1 MFLFQLGKMKTSLRL
16 PLVVA
21 SLLLA
26 LPLHAAEREWLPY
39 RKLVDIVKLDKFDA
53 LPPAERDKVILY
65 AKLVPVNKAISPL
78 DAGLVV
84 VDGSSR
90 TPLPLDAS
98 GRARMVLNPQWM
110 AHDAQIWTSLPKGEK
125 IRMGF
130 DLGAVLPE
138 TTQWRYATV
147 MGAIP
152 QTNAA
157 IGKVAGALSLFVP
170 TMKSVIFK
178 FDKPAQL
185 TIKAA
190 GGDKRYAS
198 DAKHHVRLKL
208 DDDMLKEN
216 PLVEVSVRPLEA
228 EIDE

>member
-1 MFLFQLGKMKTSLRL
+1 MKISLRI
-16 PLVVA
+16 PLVLA

-26 LPLHAAEREWLPY
+26 LPGHAAEREWLPY
-39 RKLVDIVKLDKFDA
+39 RKLVDIIKVDKFDA
-53 LPPAERDKVILY
+53 LPPAERHKVILY
-65 AKLVPVNKAISPL
+65 AKLVPVNKALSPL

-84 VDGSSR
+84 VDGTSR

-98 GRARMVLNPQWM
+98 GRARMALNPQWV

-125 IRMGF
+125 MSMGF

-138 TTQWRYATV
+138 TTQWHYATV

-185 TIKAA
+185 TIKSA

-198 DAKHHVRLKL
+198 DAKNHVRLKL
-208 DDDMLKEN
+208 DDAMLKEN

>member
-1 MFLFQLGKMKTSLRL
+1 MKISPRLSLACL
-16 PLVVA
+16 

-26 LPLHAAEREWLPY
+26 LPVHAAEREWLPY
-39 RKLVDIVKLDKFDA
+39 RKLVDIIKLDKFDA

-84 VDGSSR
+84 VDGASR
-90 TPLPLDAS
+90 TPLPLDAN
-98 GRARMVLNPQWM
+98 GRARMTLNPQWM

-125 IRMGF
+125 MRMGF

-138 TTQWRYATV
+138 TPQWRYASV

-170 TMKSVIFK
+170 KMKSLIFK

-190 GGDKRYAS
+190 SGEKRYAS
-198 DAKHHVRLKL
+198 DAKNHVKL
-208 DDDMLKEN
+208 NVDDDLLKEN
-216 PLVEVSVRPLEA
+216 PLVEWSARPLEA
-228 EIDE
+228 EIDD

>member
-1 MFLFQLGKMKTSLRL
+1 MDPVSQ
-16 PLVVA
+16 A
-21 SLLLA
+21 
-26 LPLHAAEREWLPY
+26 
-39 RKLVDIVKLDKFDA
+39 VDIVKVDKFDA

-84 VDGSSR
+84 VDGASR
-90 TPLPLDAS
+90 TPMPLDAG
-98 GRARMVLNPQWM
+98 GRARMVLNKQWL
-110 AHDAQIWTSLPKGEK
+110 ADDAQIRTSLPKGEK
-125 IRMGF
+125 MRMGF

-157 IGKVAGALSLFVP
+157 IGKVAGMLSLFVP

-185 TIKAA
+185 TIKTAA
-190 GGDKRYAS
+190 GDRHYAS
-198 DAKHHVRLKL
+198 DARNRLKL
-208 DDDMLKEN
+208 KLDEDLLKEN
-216 PLVEVSVRPLEA
+216 PTMEWSARPLEA
-228 EIDE
+228 EIDD

>member
-1 MFLFQLGKMKTSLRL
+1 MKTSAL

-26 LPLHAAEREWLPY
+26 LPVHAAEREWLPY

-78 DAGLVV
+78 DTGLVV
-84 VDGSSR
+84 VDGASR
-90 TPLPLDAS
+90 TPLPLDAN
-98 GRARMVLNPQWM
+98 GRARMTLDQQWM
-110 AHDAQIWTSLPKGEK
+110 AHDAQIWTSLPQGEK

-147 MGAIP
+147 MGALP

-170 TMKSVIFK
+170 KMKSVIFK

-190 GGDKRYAS
+190 GGDKRYAT

-208 DDDMLKEN
+208 DEDVLKEN
-216 PLVEVSVRPLEA
+216 PLVELSARPFEA

>member
-1 MFLFQLGKMKTSLRL
+1 MKNSLRIPLLVTSLL
-16 PLVVA
+16 T

-26 LPLHAAEREWLPY
+26 LPGHAAEREWLPY
-39 RKLVDIVKLDKFDA
+39 RKLVDVIKLDKFDA

-84 VDGSSR
+84 VDGASR
-90 TPLPLDAS
+90 TPLPLDAN
-98 GRARMVLNPQWM
+98 GRARMALNPQWM

-125 IRMGF
+125 MRMGF
-130 DLGAVLPE
+130 DLGAALPE
-138 TTQWRYATV
+138 TTQWRYASV

-185 TIKAA
+185 TIKAS

-198 DAKHHVRLKL
+198 DAKNHVRLKL

-216 PLVEVSVRPLEA
+216 PLVEVSMRPLEA

>member
-1 MFLFQLGKMKTSLRL
+1 MKNSLRIPLLITSLL
-16 PLVVA
+16 T

-26 LPLHAAEREWLPY
+26 LPGHAAEREWLPY
-39 RKLVDIVKLDKFDA
+39 RKLVDVIKLDKFDA

-84 VDGSSR
+84 VDGASR

-98 GRARMVLNPQWM
+98 GRARMALNPQWM

-125 IRMGF
+125 MRMGF

-138 TTQWRYATV
+138 TTQWRYASV

-185 TIKAA
+185 TIKAS

-198 DAKHHVRLKL
+198 DAKNHVRLKL

-216 PLVEVSVRPLEA
+216 PLVEVSMRPLEA

>member
-1 MFLFQLGKMKTSLRL
+1 MSLRI
-16 PLVVA
+16 PLAFA

-26 LPLHAAEREWLPY
+26 VQVHAAEREWLPY
-39 RKLVDIVKLDKFDA
+39 RKLVDVIKLDKFDA

-65 AKLVPVNKAISPL
+65 AKLVPVNKTLSPL

-84 VDGSSR
+84 VDGASR
-90 TPLPLDAS
+90 TPLPLDAG

-125 IRMGF
+125 MRMGF

-138 TTQWRYATV
+138 TTQWRYASV

-170 TMKSVIFK
+170 TLKSVIFK

-198 DAKHHVRLKL
+198 DARHHVRLKL

-216 PLVEVSVRPLEA
+216 PLVTLSERPFEA
-228 EIDE
+228 EIDSE

>member
-1 MFLFQLGKMKTSLRL
+1 MKNLSRI
-16 PLVVA
+16 PLVIASLLA

-26 LPLHAAEREWLPY
+26 LPGHAAEREWLPY
-39 RKLVDIVKLDKFDA
+39 RKLVDVIKLDKFDA

-65 AKLVPVNKAISPL
+65 AKLVPVNQAISPL

-84 VDGSSR
+84 VDGTSR

-125 IRMGF
+125 MRMGF

-138 TTQWRYATV
+138 TTQWRYAAV
-147 MGAIP
+147 MGALP

-170 TMKSVIFK
+170 KMKSVIFK
-178 FDKPAQL
+178 FDKAAQL

-190 GGDKRYAS
+190 GGDKRFAS

-208 DDDMLKEN
+208 DEDMLKEN
-216 PLVEVSVRPLEA
+216 PLVEVSARPLEA

>member
-1 MFLFQLGKMKTSLRL
+1 M
-16 PLVVA
+16 
-21 SLLLA
+21 
-26 LPLHAAEREWLPY
+26 
-39 RKLVDIVKLDKFDA
+39 
-53 LPPAERDKVILY
+53 
-65 AKLVPVNKAISPL
+65 PVNKTLSPL

-84 VDGSSR
+84 VDGASR
-90 TPLPLDAS
+90 TPLPLDAG

-125 IRMGF
+125 MRMGF

-138 TTQWRYATV
+138 TTQWRYASV

-185 TIKAA
+185 TVKTAA
-190 GGDKRYAS
+190 GDKRYAS

-208 DDDMLKEN
+208 DEDMLKKN
-216 PLVEVSVRPLEA
+216 PLVEVSMRPLEA

>member
-1 MFLFQLGKMKTSLRL
+1 MKTSLRL
-16 PLVVA
+16 PLVCL

-26 LPLHAAEREWLPY
+26 LPVHAAEREWLPY
-39 RKLVDIVKLDKFDA
+39 RKLVDIIKLDKFDA

-84 VDGSSR
+84 VDGTSR
-90 TPLPLDAS
+90 TPLPLDAN
-98 GRARMVLNPQWM
+98 GRARMTLNPQWM

-125 IRMGF
+125 MRMGF

-138 TTQWRYATV
+138 TPQWRYATV

-170 TMKSVIFK
+170 KMKSVIFK

-190 GGDKRYAS
+190 SGEKHYAS
-198 DAKHHVRLKL
+198 DAKNHVKL
-208 DDDMLKEN
+208 NVDDDLLKEN
-216 PLVEVSVRPLEA
+216 PLVEVSARPLEA
-228 EIDE
+228 EIDD

>member
-1 MFLFQLGKMKTSLRL
+1 MKTSPRI
-16 PLVVA
+16 PLLITSLVT

-26 LPLHAAEREWLPY
+26 LPGHAAEREWLPY
-39 RKLVDIVKLDKFDA
+39 RKLVDVIKLDKFDA
-53 LPPAERDKVILY
+53 LPTAERDKVILY

-84 VDGSSR
+84 VDGATR
-90 TPLPLDAS
+90 TPLPLDAG
-98 GRARMVLNPQWM
+98 GRARMALNKQWM
-110 AHDAQIWTSLPKGEK
+110 ADDAQIWTSLPKGEK
-125 IRMGF
+125 MSMGF

-185 TIKAA
+185 TIKAS

-198 DAKHHVRLKL
+198 DAKNHVRLKL

-216 PLVEVSVRPLEA
+216 PLVEVSMRPLEA

>member
-1 MFLFQLGKMKTSLRL
+1 MKTSLRL
-16 PLVVA
+16 PLVCL

-26 LPLHAAEREWLPY
+26 LPVHAAEREWLPY
-39 RKLVDIVKLDKFDA
+39 RKLVDIIKLDKFDA

-84 VDGSSR
+84 VDGTSR
-90 TPLPLDAS
+90 TPLPLDAN
-98 GRARMVLNPQWM
+98 GRARMTLNPQWM

-125 IRMGF
+125 MRMGF

-138 TTQWRYATV
+138 TPQWRYATV

-170 TMKSVIFK
+170 KMKSVIFK

-190 GGDKRYAS
+190 SGEKRYAS
-198 DAKHHVRLKL
+198 DAKNHVKL
-208 DDDMLKEN
+208 NVDDDLLKEN
-216 PLVEVSVRPLEA
+216 PLVEVSARPLEA
-228 EIDE
+228 EIDD

>member
-1 MFLFQLGKMKTSLRL
+1 MKTSLQL
-16 PLVVA
+16 PLVIA

-26 LPLHAAEREWLPY
+26 LPGHAAEREWIPY
-39 RKLVDIVKLDKFDA
+39 RKLVDVIKLDKFDA
-53 LPPAERDKVILY
+53 LPPAERDKVVLY

-84 VDGSSR
+84 VDGASR
-90 TPLPLDAS
+90 TPMPLDAS
-98 GRARMVLNPQWM
+98 GRARMVLNPQWLV
-110 AHDAQIWTSLPKGEK
+110 HDAQIWTSLPKGEK
-125 IRMGF
+125 MRMGF

-138 TTQWRYATV
+138 TTQWRYAAV

-185 TIKAA
+185 TVKTA

-198 DAKHHVRLKL
+198 DGQHRVRLKF
-208 DDDMLKEN
+208 DEDMLKEN
-216 PLVEVSVRPLEA
+216 PLVEWSTRPFEA
-228 EIDE
+228 EIDD

>member
-1 MFLFQLGKMKTSLRL
+1 MKTSLHF
-16 PLVVA
+16 PLA
-21 SLLLA
+21 CLALLLA
-26 LPLHAAEREWLPY
+26 LPVHAAEREWLPY
-39 RKLVDIVKLDKFDA
+39 RKLVDIIKLDKFDA

-84 VDGSSR
+84 VDGTSR
-90 TPLPLDAS
+90 TPLPLDAN
-98 GRARMVLNPQWM
+98 GRARMTLNPQWM

-125 IRMGF
+125 MRMGF

-138 TTQWRYATV
+138 TPQWRYASV

-170 TMKSVIFK
+170 KMKSLIFK

-190 GGDKRYAS
+190 AGEKRYAS
-198 DAKHHVRLKL
+198 DAKNHVKL
-208 DDDMLKEN
+208 NVDDDLLKEN
-216 PLVEVSVRPLEA
+216 PLVEWSARPLEA
-228 EIDE
+228 EIDN

>member
-1 MFLFQLGKMKTSLRL
+1 MKTSLRL

-84 VDGSSR
+84 VDGASR

-98 GRARMVLNPQWM
+98 GRARMVLNQQWM
-110 AHDAQIWTSLPKGEK
+110 AHDAQIWTSLPQGEK

-138 TTQWRYATV
+138 STQWRYATV

-157 IGKVAGALSLFVP
+157 IGKVAGAMSLFVP
-170 TMKSVIFK
+170 KMKSVIFK

-185 TIKAA
+185 TVKTA
-190 GGDKRYAS
+190 GGDKRYAT
-198 DAKHHVRLKL
+198 DAKNQVRLKF
-208 DDDMLKEN
+208 DEDVLKEN
-216 PLVEVSVRPLEA
+216 PLVEVSARPFEA
-228 EIDE
+228 EIDD

>member
-1 MFLFQLGKMKTSLRL
+1 MKKSLCIPLAFAFLL
-16 PLVVA
+16 P
-21 SLLLA
+21 A
-26 LPLHAAEREWLPY
+26 LPGHAAEREWIPY
-39 RKLVDIVKLDKFDA
+39 RKLVDIVKVDKFDA

-84 VDGSSR
+84 VDGASR
-90 TPLPLDAS
+90 TPMPLDAG
-98 GRARMVLNPQWM
+98 GRARMVLNKQWM

-125 IRMGF
+125 MRMGF

-170 TMKSVIFK
+170 TLKSVIFK

-185 TIKAA
+185 TIKTA
-190 GGDKRYAS
+190 GGDKHYAS
-198 DAKHHVRLKL
+198 DARNHLKLKL
-208 DDDMLKEN
+208 DEDLLKEN
-216 PLVEVSVRPLEA
+216 PMMEWSARPLEA
-228 EIDE
+228 EIDD

>member
-1 MFLFQLGKMKTSLRL
+1 MKTSLQL
-16 PLVVA
+16 PLVIA

-26 LPLHAAEREWLPY
+26 LPGHAAEREWIPY
-39 RKLVDIVKLDKFDA
+39 RKLVDVIKLDKFDA
-53 LPPAERDKVILY
+53 LPPAERDKVVLY

-84 VDGSSR
+84 VDGASR
-90 TPLPLDAS
+90 TPMPLDAS
-98 GRARMVLNPQWM
+98 GRARMVLNPQWL

-125 IRMGF
+125 MRMGF

-138 TTQWRYATV
+138 TTQWRYAAV

-185 TIKAA
+185 TIKTA

-198 DAKHHVRLKL
+198 DGQHRIRLKF
-208 DDDMLKEN
+208 DEDTLKEN
-216 PLVEVSVRPLEA
+216 PLVEWSTRPFEA
-228 EIDE
+228 EIDD

>member
-1 MFLFQLGKMKTSLRL
+1 MKISLRI
-16 PLVVA
+16 PLVLA

-26 LPLHAAEREWLPY
+26 LPGHAAEREWLPY
-39 RKLVDIVKLDKFDA
+39 RKLVDIIKVDKFDA
-53 LPPAERDKVILY
+53 LSPAERDKVILY
-65 AKLVPVNKAISPL
+65 AKLVPVNKALSPL

-84 VDGSSR
+84 VDGTSR

-98 GRARMVLNPQWM
+98 GRARMALNPQWM

-125 IRMGF
+125 MSMGF

-138 TTQWRYATV
+138 TTQWHYATV

-185 TIKAA
+185 TIKSA

-198 DAKHHVRLKL
+198 DAKNHVRLKL
-208 DDDMLKEN
+208 DDAMLKEN

>member
-1 MFLFQLGKMKTSLRL
+1 MKYTLRI
-16 PLVVA
+16 PLLITC
-21 SLLLA
+21 LLLA
-26 LPLHAAEREWLPY
+26 LPGHAAEREWLPY
-39 RKLVDIVKLDKFDA
+39 RKLVDVIKLDKFDA

-84 VDGSSR
+84 VDGASR
-90 TPLPLDAS
+90 TPMPLDAA

-125 IRMGF
+125 MRMGF

-138 TTQWRYATV
+138 ATQWRYATV

-198 DAKHHVRLKL
+198 DAKNHVRLKL
-208 DDDMLKEN
+208 DDAMLKEN
-216 PLVEVSVRPLEA
+216 PLVEVSMRPLEA

>member
-1 MFLFQLGKMKTSLRL
+1 MKISLRI
-16 PLVVA
+16 PLVLA

-26 LPLHAAEREWLPY
+26 LPGHAAEREWLPY
-39 RKLVDIVKLDKFDA
+39 RKLVDIIKVDKFDA

-65 AKLVPVNKAISPL
+65 AKLVPVNKALSPL

-84 VDGSSR
+84 VDGTSR

-98 GRARMVLNPQWM
+98 GRARMALNPQWV

-125 IRMGF
+125 MSMGF

-138 TTQWRYATV
+138 TTQWHYATV

-185 TIKAA
+185 TIKSA

-198 DAKHHVRLKL
+198 DAKNHVRLKL
-208 DDDMLKEN
+208 DDAMLKEN

>member
-1 MFLFQLGKMKTSLRL
+1 MNTSPRIPLLMTSLL
-16 PLVVA
+16 A

-26 LPLHAAEREWLPY
+26 AQAHAAEREWLPY
-39 RKLVDIVKLDKFDA
+39 RKLVDVIKLDKFDA

-84 VDGSSR
+84 VDGTSR
-90 TPLPLDAS
+90 TPMPLDAA
-98 GRARMVLNPQWM
+98 GRARMTLNKQWM
-110 AHDAQIWTSLPKGEK
+110 ADDAQIWTSLPKGEK
-125 IRMGF
+125 MRMGF

-185 TIKAA
+185 TIKSA

-198 DAKHHVRLKL
+198 DAKNHVRLKL
-208 DDDMLKEN
+208 DDAMLKEN
-216 PLVEVSVRPLEA
+216 PLVEVSMRPLEA

>member
-1 MFLFQLGKMKTSLRL
+1 MKNSLRIPLLITSLL
-16 PLVVA
+16 T

-26 LPLHAAEREWLPY
+26 LPGHAAEREWLPY
-39 RKLVDIVKLDKFDA
+39 RKLVDVIKLDKFDA

-84 VDGSSR
+84 VDGASR
-90 TPLPLDAS
+90 TPLPLDAN
-98 GRARMVLNPQWM
+98 GRARMALNPQWM

-125 IRMGF
+125 MRMGF
-130 DLGAVLPE
+130 DLGAALPE
-138 TTQWRYATV
+138 TTQWRYASV

-185 TIKAA
+185 TIKAS
-190 GGDKRYAS
+190 GGDRRYAS
-198 DAKHHVRLKL
+198 DAKNHVRLKL

-216 PLVEVSVRPLEA
+216 PLVEVSMRPLEA

>member
-1 MFLFQLGKMKTSLRL
+1 MKTSLRI
-16 PLVVA
+16 PLVFV
-21 SLLLA
+21 SLLLTVQV
-26 LPLHAAEREWLPY
+26 HAAEREWLPY
-39 RKLVDIVKLDKFDA
+39 RKLVDVIKLDKFDA

-84 VDGSSR
+84 VDGASR

-98 GRARMVLNPQWM
+98 GRARMTLNPQWM

-125 IRMGF
+125 MRMGF

-157 IGKVAGALSLFVP
+157 IGKVAGALSMFVP

-185 TIKAA
+185 TIKTAA
-190 GGDKRYAS
+190 GDKRYAS
-198 DAKHHVRLKL
+198 DAKNHVRLKL
-208 DDDMLKEN
+208 DEDMLKEN
-216 PLVEVSVRPLEA
+216 PLVEVSMRPLEA

>member
-1 MFLFQLGKMKTSLRL
+1 MKNSLRIPLLITSLL
-16 PLVVA
+16 T

-26 LPLHAAEREWLPY
+26 LPGHAAEREWLPY
-39 RKLVDIVKLDKFDA
+39 RKLVDVIKLDKFDA

-65 AKLVPVNKAISPL
+65 AKLVPVNKALSPA

-84 VDGSSR
+84 VDGASR
-90 TPLPLDAS
+90 TPLPLDGG
-98 GRARMVLNPQWM
+98 GRARMALNPQWM
-110 AHDAQIWTSLPKGEK
+110 AHDAHIWTSLPKGEK
-125 IRMGF
+125 MRMGF

-185 TIKAA
+185 TIKTA

-198 DAKHHVRLKL
+198 DAKNHVRLKL
-208 DDDMLKEN
+208 DEDMLKEN
-216 PLVEVSVRPLEA
+216 PLVEVSMRPLEA

>member
-1 MFLFQLGKMKTSLRL
+1 MKNALRIPLLMTS
-16 PLVVA
+16 V
-21 SLLLA
+21 LLA
-26 LPLHAAEREWLPY
+26 LPGHAAEREWLPY
-39 RKLVDIVKLDKFDA
+39 RKLVDTIKLDKFDA
-53 LPPAERDKVILY
+53 LPQAERDKIILY
-65 AKLVPVNKAISPL
+65 AKLVPVNKTISPL

-84 VDGSSR
+84 VDGASR

-98 GRARMVLNPQWM
+98 GRARMALNPQWV

-125 IRMGF
+125 MRMGF

-138 TTQWRYATV
+138 TTQWRYASV

-170 TMKSVIFK
+170 TLKSVIFK

-185 TIKAA
+185 TIKTAA
-190 GGDKRYAS
+190 GDKRYAS
-198 DAKHHVRLKL
+198 DAKNHVRLKL
-208 DDDMLKEN
+208 EDEMLKEN
-216 PLVEVSVRPLEA
+216 PLVELSMRPLEA